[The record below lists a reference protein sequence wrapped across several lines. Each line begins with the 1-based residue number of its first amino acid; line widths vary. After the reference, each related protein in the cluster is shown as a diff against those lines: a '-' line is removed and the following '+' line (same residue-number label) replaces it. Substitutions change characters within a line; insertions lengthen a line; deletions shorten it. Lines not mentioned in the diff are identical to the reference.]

1 MAEARLK
8 SPPPDD
14 DIAEQVERAADQW
27 QGACARMETAGDR
40 SFQQQ
45 QQQQQQR
52 PELRYHD
59 GVNHANL
66 FVCVLFGPGRISH
79 PP

>member
-14 DIAEQVERAADQW
+14 DIAKQVERAADQW
-27 QGACARMETAGDR
+27 HGACARMETAGDR
-40 SFQQQ
+40 SFQE
-45 QQQQQQR
+45 QQR

-66 FVCVLFGPGRISH
+66 FVCVLFGRGRISH